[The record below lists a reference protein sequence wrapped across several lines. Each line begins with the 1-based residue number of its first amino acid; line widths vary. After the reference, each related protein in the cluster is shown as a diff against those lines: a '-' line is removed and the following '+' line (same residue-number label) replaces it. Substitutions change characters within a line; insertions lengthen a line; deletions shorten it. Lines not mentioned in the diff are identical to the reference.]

1 MKLMSCRETEELP
14 WLLQNSEQEWPYAIS
29 MSKAQMKCV
38 ISYHNYIIVVP
49 TNLSDTSI
57 LRQLAATINAKFPE
71 RAFAIRVDVSNEED
85 VSAAVEATVQ
95 RFGRLD
101 YAINSA
107 GLVVAGDAV
116 ELIKD
121 TPTSDYERTQSVD
134 GKGIFLCMKYQL
146 RQMLK
151 QDVPSYPRA
160 SRGVIVNLAS
170 RASLEGVVSEE

>member
-1 MKLMSCRETEELP
+1 M
-14 WLLQNSEQEWPYAIS
+14 
-29 MSKAQMKCV
+29 
-38 ISYHNYIIVVP
+38 
-49 TNLSDTSI
+49 
-57 LRQLAATINAKFPE
+57 
-71 RAFAIRVDVSNEED
+71 SNEEQ
-85 VSAAVEATVQ
+85 VASAVEATVT

-121 TPTSDYERTQSVD
+121 TATSDYERTQSVD
-134 GKGIFLCMKYQL
+134 AKGIFLCMKYQI

-151 QDVPSYPRA
+151 QDVPNYPRA

-170 RASLEGVVSEE
+170 RASLEGVVSCNMLTKV